1 VPITGRKPG
10 ECFRTFRDHLG
21 PVVAAALGDQHQ
33 VICRN
38 DGNKSSLTLGPPNS
52 AAGVKLTGS
61 RGSFWFSLR
70 QNLEVLRT
78 DDKKRWQLKTREYR
92 YAISESND
100 EMTEALMRWD
110 YVCNVPPGK
119 QWCKHHFQVGRV
131 AGKAVTVPFNSE
143 VLDLNRLHTPTGF
156 VLIEYVLRFLLTE
169 MGVKATSDDWESILE
184 RSESK
189 FFKEF
194 SGRTS

>member
-1 VPITGRKPG
+1 
-10 ECFRTFRDHLG
+10 
-21 PVVAAALGDQHQ
+21 
-33 VICRN
+33 
-38 DGNKSSLTLGPPNS
+38 
-52 AAGVKLTGS
+52 
-61 RGSFWFSLR
+61 
-70 QNLEVLRT
+70 
-78 DDKKRWQLKTREYR
+78 
-92 YAISESND
+92 
-100 EMTEALMRWD
+100 M
-110 YVCNVPPGK
+110 
-119 QWCKHHFQVGRV
+119 
-131 AGKAVTVPFNSE
+131 PFNSE